1 MTFNLNEY
9 LNNLTVTSDDEE
21 YIAAKDLLE
30 AQEILC
36 NDKWLARQA
45 NFGMAG
51 AMERQLEY
59 LGGTLL
65 PNSEDKLRRMNS
77 NGVIGESYTKDSWF
91 GHTNEDE
98 QHVNDELPFDQLRDD
113 QQSFIEQ
120 LEQRMRTAGII
131 FGVNVRQHDFLSSIL
146 QPQQLSYAAI
156 KAKGQQNR
164 AAMQRRTG

>member
-9 LNNLTVTSDDEE
+9 LNGLTVTSDDDE
-21 YIAAKDLLE
+21 YVSAKDLIE

-51 AMERQLEY
+51 AMERQIEY

-65 PNSEDKLRRMNS
+65 PNSEDKLRKMNS
-77 NGVIGESYTKDSWF
+77 NGIIGESYTKDSWF
-91 GHTNEDE
+91 GHTNEDDP
-98 QHVNDELPFDQLRDD
+98 HVNEEVPFDQIKDD
-113 QQSFIEQ
+113 QETFIEE
-120 LEQRMRTAGII
+120 LKARMRTAAII
-131 FGVNVRQHDFLSSIL
+131 FVANVRQHDFLSSIL

-164 AAMQRRTG
+164 MTAMSKTG